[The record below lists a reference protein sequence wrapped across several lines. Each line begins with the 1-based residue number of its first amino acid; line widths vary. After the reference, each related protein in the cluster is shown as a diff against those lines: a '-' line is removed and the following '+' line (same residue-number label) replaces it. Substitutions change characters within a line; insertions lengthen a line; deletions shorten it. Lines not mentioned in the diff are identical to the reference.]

1 MSQEHPPG
9 DINQDSATITGPADE
24 FPLAQGATISPTG
37 SAAPGATAATGPACA
52 TCGQPLG
59 VDREFCEAC
68 GARVGASAAVPSQRP
83 DDPARRW
90 FPAVLVAW
98 LVVMVAA
105 LVFLYSHA
113 LVVGST

>member
-9 DINQDSATITGPADE
+9 DSNQDSATITGPADE
-24 FPLAQGATISPTG
+24 FPRAQEMTVSPAG
-37 SAAPGATAATGPACA
+37 STTPEATAATGPACA
-52 TCGQPLG
+52 RCGQPLG
-59 VDREFCEAC
+59 VEREFCEAC
-68 GARVGASAAVPSQRP
+68 GGRVGASAALPPERP
-83 DDPARRW
+83 DDRARRW

-98 LVVMVAA
+98 VVVMVAA